1 MKHKSLFSLAL
12 ACLTILA
19 SCVKEDQLSTEQ
31 FSDTQVRFSAFAP
44 NPVARGGALRI
55 LGSNLQKVSEVVI
68 PGVDPIHDIEVISEG
83 KISEIRV
90 IIPVDGPEVGL
101 VSVVADNVT
110 YTSKTELTYSEPIEF
125 TGFSPLEAMPGDIIT
140 VKGDYM
146 NNIRQI
152 TFAGGTVVTEF
163 EKQSRYELQVCVPP
177 TAVSGKIILG
187 DVDENNNPDGL
198 VSNLF
203 YSEEE
208 LTIGDP
214 TIKDGEI
221 GLIKAGSEVV
231 VEGEYLNMIKSI
243 SFGEVGAE
251 FSVSEDA
258 TSLSTTLPETAVDA
272 KLTLTSYAGKTF
284 EYADYSTVVPSE
296 LAVSAE
302 RFKAGNSVSVS
313 GKDLDLV
320 TAANLS
326 GVSVDFVYDAE
337 SSSLSFTIPAKSAN
351 GPVNLGLA
359 NGKWVST
366 DELTLVVPVI
376 SSLSPLSIYAGD
388 GNITVSGEDLDLVV
402 SATLGGSPIE
412 IAEGASDTQLE
423 LVTTA
428 TSVGGKVALALEN
441 GVVVESEQSIEMQYH
456 ALVVVSEMPAAQH
469 IGEEVVLKGTNF
481 DLVENVFIGNEKVT
495 RYISRTAEELRFLMP
510 YNKIGSYPISFHL
523 FNGDVETLANPIE
536 VQLER
541 TFTTAWEGNIS
552 ISWGDGGRVAVPVKY
567 FEGVEPG
574 AKLRLHYSQKDQTW
588 AQAQIN
594 NGSWAPI
601 SFPECSGTLV
611 PTDIYG
617 WFADGILDRITDLTL
632 TAEVLDNIRS
642 NAGDFEG
649 VTCGII
655 IQGSD
660 LRFTK
665 VEIVGEISQ
674 ETTIWEGEAIAD
686 DWGNQPFFGSD
697 AAPEFTENGVTV
709 GQTLYFYISPL
720 EPDWKLQIVEGHW
733 GPTYA
738 SICSIGNDT
747 EGGKF
752 TEYDLE
758 ANGGKYALKLTQEIY
773 DAALKQQWWG
783 GIFVFNGDNVKIT
796 KVTVL

>member
-258 TSLSTTLPETAVDA
+258 TSLSATLPETAVDA

-302 RFKAGNSVSVS
+302 RFKAGNTVSVS

-351 GPVNLGLA
+351 GPLNLGLA

-412 IAEGASDTQLE
+412 IAKGASDTQLE

-428 TSVGGKVALALEN
+428 TSVGGKVALTLEN

-456 ALVVVSEMPAAQH
+456 SLVVVSEMPAAQH

-481 DLVENVFIGNEKVT
+481 DLVENVFVGDVKVT
-495 RYISRTAEELRFLMP
+495 KYSLRTAEEIRFLMP
-510 YNKIGSYPISFHL
+510 YNKIGSYQISFHL
-523 FNGDVETLANPIE
+523 FNGDVETLATPIE

-541 TFTTAWEGNIS
+541 VFNTIWEGNS
-552 ISWGDGGRVAVPVKY
+552 YVTWAGGAVTNLSWGGYDWSTVKAGTSILVNIEVVDDNAVVRLGNGSWAALPTTKTYPNADGDGNLAVGKDITAVSLKLSVSDLNELVNNGGLVVCGTGFKVYSIQLITEIPQETVIFEGPVALTWGDDGRFGLATSY
-567 FEGVEPG
+567 FENLPAGS
-574 AKLRLHYSQKDQTW
+574 KMIIYFTQTEAW
-588 AQAQIN
+588 GQAQIN
-594 NGSWAPI
+594 DGWWSDSGFN
-601 SFPECSGTLV
+601 FPELGGAYLTTNTVNDKSV
-611 PTDIYG
+611 NKIE
-617 WFADGILDRITDLTL
+617 LTL
-632 TAEVLDNIRS
+632 TQEILDHMKEVT
-642 NAGDFEG
+642 GDYFG
-649 VTCGII
+649 VNKNYQGDGRVAIV

-660 LRFTK
+660 WIIDR
-665 VEIVGEISQ
+665 
-674 ETTIWEGEAIAD
+674 IA
-686 DWGNQPFFGSD
+686 
-697 AAPEFTENGVTV
+697 
-709 GQTLYFYISPL
+709 
-720 EPDWKLQIVEGHW
+720 
-733 GPTYA
+733 
-738 SICSIGNDT
+738 
-747 EGGKF
+747 
-752 TEYDLE
+752 
-758 ANGGKYALKLTQEIY
+758 
-773 DAALKQQWWG
+773 
-783 GIFVFNGDNVKIT
+783 VK
-796 KVTVL
+796 

>member
-272 KLTLTSYAGKTF
+272 KLTLISYAGKTF

-313 GKDLDLV
+313 GNDLDLV

-412 IAEGASDTQLE
+412 IAKGASDTQLE

-428 TSVGGKVALALEN
+428 TSVGGKVALTLEN

-469 IGEEVVLKGTNF
+469 IGEEVVFKGSNF
-481 DLVENVFIGNEKVT
+481 DLVENVFVGDVKVT
-495 RYISRTAEELRFLMP
+495 KYSLRTAEEIRFLMP
-510 YNKIGSYPISFHL
+510 YNKIGSYQISFHL
-523 FNGDVETLANPIE
+523 FNGDVETLATPIE

-541 TFTTAWEGNIS
+541 IFNTIWEGSSYVTWAGGAVTNL
-552 ISWGDGGRVAVPVKY
+552 SWGGYDWSTVKAGTSILVNIEVVDDNAVVRLGNGSWAALPTTKTYPNADGDGNLAVGKDITAVSVKLSASDLNELVNNGGLVVCGTGFKVYSIQLITEIPQETVIFEGPVALTWGDDGRFGLATSY
-567 FEGVEPG
+567 FENLPAGS
-574 AKLRLHYSQKDQTW
+574 KMIIYFTQTEAW
-588 AQAQIN
+588 GQAQIN
-594 NGSWAPI
+594 DGWWSDSGFN
-601 SFPECSGTLV
+601 FPELGGAYLTTNTVNDKSV
-611 PTDIYG
+611 NKIE
-617 WFADGILDRITDLTL
+617 LTL
-632 TAEVLDNIRS
+632 TQEILDHMKEVT
-642 NAGDFEG
+642 GDYFG
-649 VTCGII
+649 VNKNYQGDGRVAIV

-660 LRFTK
+660 WIIDR
-665 VEIVGEISQ
+665 
-674 ETTIWEGEAIAD
+674 IA
-686 DWGNQPFFGSD
+686 
-697 AAPEFTENGVTV
+697 
-709 GQTLYFYISPL
+709 
-720 EPDWKLQIVEGHW
+720 
-733 GPTYA
+733 
-738 SICSIGNDT
+738 
-747 EGGKF
+747 
-752 TEYDLE
+752 
-758 ANGGKYALKLTQEIY
+758 
-773 DAALKQQWWG
+773 
-783 GIFVFNGDNVKIT
+783 VK
-796 KVTVL
+796 

>member
-55 LGSNLQKVSEVVI
+55 MGSNLQKVSEVVI
-68 PGVDPIHDIEVISEG
+68 PGVDPIKDIEVISEG

-90 IIPVDGPEVGL
+90 IVPVDGPEVGL
-101 VSVVADNVT
+101 VSVVADNVK
-110 YTSKTELTYSEPIEF
+110 YTSKTELSYSEPIEF

-177 TAVSGKIILG
+177 TAISGKIILG
-187 DVDENNNPDGL
+187 DVDEDNNPDGL

-214 TIKDGEI
+214 SINEGEI

-243 SFGEVGAE
+243 SFGEVGAA

-272 KLTLTSYAGKTF
+272 TLTLTSYAGKTF
-284 EYADYSTVVPSE
+284 EYAAYSTVVPTE

-302 RFKAGNSVSVS
+302 RYKAGDAVTVS

-320 TAANLS
+320 TSANLS
-326 GVSVDFVYDAE
+326 GVSVDYVYDAE
-337 SSSLSFTIPAKSAN
+337 SSSLSFNIPATSAN

-359 NGKWVST
+359 NGKSVST

-388 GNITVSGEDLDLVV
+388 GNITVSGTDLDLVV
-402 SATLGGSPIE
+402 SATLGGSPVE

-428 TSVGGKVALALEN
+428 TSVGGKVALTLEN
-441 GVVVESEQSIEMQYH
+441 GVVVESGQSIEMQYH

-481 DLVENVFIGNEKVT
+481 DLVENVFVGDAKVT
-495 RYISRTAEELRFLMP
+495 RYLARTAEELRFLMP
-510 YNKIGSYPISFHL
+510 YNKIGSYQIRFQL
-523 FNGDVETLANPIE
+523 FSGDVETLATPIE

-541 TFTTAWEGNIS
+541 SFTTAWEGNTT
-552 ISWGDGGRVAVPVKY
+552 ISWGDGGRVAVPLKA

-574 AKLRLHYSQKDQTW
+574 AKLRLHYSQFDQKW

-594 NGSWAPI
+594 NGSWAPL
-601 SFPECSGTLV
+601 SFPEVSGTLV

-649 VTCGII
+649 VQCGII
-655 IQGSD
+655 IQGQD
-660 LRFTK
+660 LLFTK

-674 ETTIWEGEAIAD
+674 EITIWEGEMIAD
-686 DWGNQPFFGSD
+686 NWGNQPTFGND
-697 AAPEFTENGVTV
+697 TAPEFTENGVSV
-709 GQTLYFYISPL
+709 GQTIYFYITPL
-720 EPDWKLQIVEGHW
+720 DPAWKLQIVEGHW

-758 ANGGKYALKLTQEIY
+758 ANGGKFGLKITQEIY
-773 DAALKQQWWG
+773 DAALTQQWWG
-783 GIFVFNGDNVKIT
+783 GIFLFNGDKTKIT
-796 KVTVL
+796 KITVL

>member
-1 MKHKSLFSLAL
+1 
-12 ACLTILA
+12 
-19 SCVKEDQLSTEQ
+19 
-31 FSDTQVRFSAFAP
+31 
-44 NPVARGGALRI
+44 
-55 LGSNLQKVSEVVI
+55 
-68 PGVDPIHDIEVISEG
+68 
-83 KISEIRV
+83 
-90 IIPVDGPEVGL
+90 
-101 VSVVADNVT
+101 
-110 YTSKTELTYSEPIEF
+110 
-125 TGFSPLEAMPGDIIT
+125 MPGDIIT

-177 TAVSGKIILG
+177 TAISGKIILG
-187 DVDENNNPDGL
+187 DVDEDNNPDGL

-214 TIKDGEI
+214 TIKAGEI
-221 GLIKAGSEVV
+221 GLIKAGSEVL

-272 KLTLTSYAGKTF
+272 SLTLTSFAGKTF
-284 EYADYSTVVPSE
+284 EYAAYSTVVPTE

-302 RFKAGNSVSVS
+302 RYKAGNAVTVS

-320 TAANLS
+320 TSANLS
-326 GVSVDFVYDAE
+326 GVSVDYVYDAE

-351 GPVNLGLA
+351 GSVNLGLA

-366 DELTLVVPVI
+366 DELSLVVPVI

-388 GNITVSGEDLDLVV
+388 GNITVSGTDLDLVV
-402 SATLGGSPIE
+402 SATIGGSPIE

-428 TSVGGKVALALEN
+428 TSVGGKVALTLEN
-441 GVVVESEQSIEMQYH
+441 GVVVESGQSIEMQYH

-481 DLVENVFIGNEKVT
+481 DLVENVFVGDAKVT
-495 RYISRTAEELRFLMP
+495 RYLARTAEELRFLMP
-510 YNKIGSYPISFHL
+510 YNKIGSYQIRFQL
-523 FNGDVETLANPIE
+523 FSGDVETLATPIE

-541 TFTTAWEGNIS
+541 SFTTAWEGNTT
-552 ISWGDGGRVAVPVKY
+552 ISWGDGGRVAVPLKA

-574 AKLRLHYSQKDQTW
+574 AKLRLHYSQFDQKW

-594 NGSWAPI
+594 NGSWAPL
-601 SFPECSGTLV
+601 SFPEVSGTLV

-649 VTCGII
+649 VQCGII
-655 IQGSD
+655 IQGQD
-660 LRFTK
+660 LLFTK

-674 ETTIWEGEAIAD
+674 EITLWEGEMIAD
-686 DWGNQPFFGSD
+686 NWGNQPTFGND
-697 AAPEFTENGVTV
+697 TAPEFTENGVSV
-709 GQTLYFYISPL
+709 GQTIYFYITPL
-720 EPDWKLQIVEGHW
+720 DPAWKLQIVEGHW

-758 ANGGKYALKLTQEIY
+758 ANGGKFGLKITQEIY
-773 DAALKQQWWG
+773 DAALTQQWWG
-783 GIFVFNGDNVKIT
+783 GIFLFNGDKTKIT
-796 KVTVL
+796 KITVL